1 MPNKPPPGVSGPRF
15 REPTA
20 LTRARAAAGLTQ
32 EQAARALGVSRT
44 SYSMVESGGRVP
56 GVDLAQRIARL
67 VGRSV
72 AELWPVAV
80 SP

>member
-1 MPNKPPPGVSGPRF
+1 MSRPRF

-20 LTRARAAAGLTQ
+20 LTRARVAAGLTQ
-32 EQAARALGVSRT
+32 AQAAKRLGVSQS
-44 SYSMVESGGRVP
+44 SYSMIESGGRTP

-72 AELWPVAV
+72 AELWPMAAEVA
-80 SP
+80 S